1 MMDRFWSWLPEII
14 SWLAGLAALAVL
26 CRQARRSRKA
36 LRAAVPILLWIA
48 GGIAAGILRAA
59 GAGPRWG
66 WLEWVR
72 GSAPL
77 AAVAVLGWV
86 FGRRALA
93 RAGRFEGGR
102 RGFLKAAGGALAGL
116 PLGAAGYGVLIERLD
131 LRPVEVELPVEG
143 LPEDLDGLRIAQITD
158 IHLGPFFG
166 EEDLRRAVEMANHWR
181 PHLAVVTGDLV
192 SSRDGPLEACL
203 RHLARL
209 KAEAGV
215 LGCHGNHES
224 YAGLE
229 QRASQLGARSGIAFL
244 RGERRQLRFG
254 RACLNVAGVDY
265 QPRHRPYLREAG
277 RLAASGATN
286 LLLSHNPDVFPIAA
300 RQGFHLT
307 LAGHTHGGQI
317 NFEISREGWNV
328 ARFWTPFVYGAYRL
342 GSASLFVSRGLG
354 TVGMPLRLG
363 APPEVALIRLRRAP
377 DRVAGMDP
385 RRCVT

>member
-1 MMDRFWSWLPEII
+1 MDRFWSWLPEVV
-14 SWLAGLAALAVL
+14 SWLAGLAALAAL
-26 CRQARRSRKA
+26 RRQAGRSRWAFLPA
-36 LRAAVPILLWIA
+36 LPIGLWIT
-48 GGIAAGILRAA
+48 GGIAAGLLRAA
-59 GAGPRWG
+59 GASLRWSWVE
-66 WLEWVR
+66 WLR

-86 FGRRALA
+86 LGRRALA
-93 RAGRFEGGR
+93 QAGRFQDGR
-102 RGFLKAAGGALAGL
+102 RGFLKAAGSALAGL
-116 PLGAAGYGVLIERLD
+116 PLGAAGFGVLIERLD
-131 LRPVEVELPVEG
+131 LRPVEIELPIEG

-166 EEDLRRAVEMANHWR
+166 EADLERAVDMANQWR

-224 YAGLE
+224 YARLE
-229 QRASQLGARSGIAFL
+229 ERASQLGARVGIAFL
-244 RGERRQLRFG
+244 RGQRRALRFG

-265 QPRHRPYLREAG
+265 QPRHQPYLRRAG
-277 RLAASGATN
+277 GLAASGATN
-286 LLLSHNPDVFPIAA
+286 LLLSHNPDVFPAA
-300 RQGFHLT
+300 VRLGFDLT

-317 NFEISREGWNV
+317 SFEIRRQGLNV

-342 GSASLFVSRGLG
+342 GRASLFVSRGLG
-354 TVGMPLRLG
+354 TVGMPVRFG
-363 APPEVALIRLRRAP
+363 APPEVALIRLRRASG
-377 DRVAGMDP
+377 RSAGMDP
-385 RRCVT
+385 SACAT